1 MQETKSFTVE
11 AIKRKHKYLTKWCKD
26 HGYGSSLVNDMLHR
40 RAGYIEMDTPST
52 WSKAY
57 RVLQDLIKEGH
68 GEALAHDGWDP
79 KLIDLDFE
87 VPVIERKTAV
97 TDLESICW
105 DVCELG
111 DEYTCNIFMSPVP
124 DAGPVAV
131 LFMMEKSTK
140 ATRHACTLLN
150 STRPGFEFYMESAAL
165 ISIWAQ

>member
-1 MQETKSFTVE
+1 MKDTKLSFTVE
-11 AIKRKHKYLTKWCKD
+11 AIKLKHKYLSKWCKD
-26 HGYGSSLVNDMLHR
+26 HGFGNSLVNDILHR
-40 RAGYIEMDTPST
+40 RAGYIEMDTPSK

-57 RVLQDLIKEGH
+57 KVLQDLIKEGH
-68 GEALAHDGWDP
+68 GEALSNDGWNP
-79 KLIDLDFE
+79 SLIDLDYA
-87 VPVIERKTAV
+87 VPIIERKVT

-131 LFMMEKSTK
+131 LFMMEKSSK

-150 STRPGFEFYMESAAL
+150 STRPGLEFYMESADL